1 MADDNTDP
9 VPQSA
14 IPPKAVP
21 PMASP
26 ADAGGSGD
34 SPTVRRQSVPQPGGI
49 PAPIPRT
56 VRLKP
61 IGAATAAGS
70 PATSSISNLLPVTPA
85 VPAGADAADA
95 IKRMTARIVMMSNE
109 GDVRVGNKRTGPI
122 PVAGIESGAK
132 KATTALADMGGAAG
146 DATVRKVTSRI
157 QMSTTL
163 PLPELSDTPKT
174 IKIRPS
180 AGTGAQPVA
189 STQPISI
196 VDLPTGAG
204 PSFAQQPAG
213 KAKTSRI
220 PLESAMSVPQTGGA
234 PTAEQSG
241 APKTIK
247 LKRPGEMS
255 TIKVSVL
262 GAGGASA
269 AAQSAGEQSTDNAS
283 ITQKKTIRV
292 KRPMAP
298 AAASMAGADAG
309 APGVP
314 TVTAMSPMAFSA
326 AAPER
331 GTGWFIA
338 LAVACILVAIGL
350 SGLFSVQLFGSRP
363 HTELDPQFQQG

>member
-21 PMASP
+21 PMARP

-157 QMSTTL
+157 QMSTTAPIPDL
-163 PLPELSDTPKT
+163 FEGPKT
-174 IKIRPS
+174 IKVRPS
-180 AGTGAQPVA
+180 VGGPPPS
-189 STQPISI
+189 STQPISL
-196 VDLPTGAG
+196 VESPTVGDQ
-204 PSFAQQPAG
+204 PFSQQPGG
-213 KAKTSRI
+213 KATTSRI
-220 PLESAMSVPQTGGA
+220 PLESAMSVPQSVGAAAADLSGG
-234 PTAEQSG
+234 S
-241 APKTIK
+241 PKTIK

-255 TIKVSVL
+255 TIKVSVP
-262 GAGGASA
+262 GASA
-269 AAQSAGEQSTDNAS
+269 APAVMQSAGEPPADNAS

-298 AAASMAGADAG
+298 AAASVAGGGAAG
-309 APGVP
+309 DSGGGGV
-314 TVTAMSPMAFSA
+314 VMSPVAFA
-326 AAPER
+326 PAAPER

-338 LAVACILVAIGL
+338 VAVACLFLAIGL
-350 SGLFSVQLFGSRP
+350 VGLFAVQLYGSRP
-363 HTELDPQFQQG
+363 HTELDLQFQKG